1 MYIPQADDSKDDD
14 TTGKLLEQLEVDRR
28 RLKGTSPENSK
39 YSNIKLMLK
48 AKNLPQYN
56 TDIFRAG
63 RSVKCFASKQQLF
76 KAEKVSIVALS

>member
-1 MYIPQADDSKDDD
+1 
-14 TTGKLLEQLEVDRR
+14 
-28 RLKGTSPENSK
+28 
-39 YSNIKLMLK
+39 MLK
-48 AKNLPQYN
+48 AKNLPQYK